1 MTLSR
6 KNTIYG
12 ILEKDHKATFENINH
27 FYALL
32 EKLRYEG
39 KSALG
44 RNLAEA
50 NKAVAFFSRE
60 IISHMREEEKVL
72 FPFIR
77 THIPRLE
84 PMVCLLLSEH
94 DDFRHCLKGLKKI
107 LQVCRNRHSMD
118 AVHTLCER
126 GTYLVCLLRSHMW
139 CESHS
144 LYKAADNELK
154 PDEKKRLV
162 HMISDRHAN

>member
-1 MTLSR
+1 MRVSH

-27 FYALL
+27 FYSLI
-32 EKLRYEG
+32 EKIRYEG
-39 KSALG
+39 KSTLG
-44 RNLAEA
+44 KHLTEA
-50 NKAVAFFSRE
+50 AKAVSYFGKE
-60 IISHMREEEKVL
+60 IGDHMREEEKVL

-94 DDFRHCLKGLKKI
+94 EDFRRSLKDLKKS
-107 LQVCRNRHSMD
+107 LQAVRNRYSVD
-118 AVHTLCER
+118 AVHRLCER
-126 GTYLVCLLRSHMW
+126 GTYMVCLLRSHMW

-144 LYKAADNELK
+144 LYKAADTELK
-154 PDEKKRLV
+154 ADEKQCLIR
-162 HMISDRHAN
+162 MIKKDGA